1 MAPGFRHNYG
11 PLTSPSVTG
20 DSESQVI
27 YKHKFYPNKSFGSE
41 PLAIQPKWV
50 DLFSFFMEWSLL
62 RQPPKHLGSETA
74 EAPPPTASCPGSSTQ
89 HPNNH
94 LCDRI
99 HCSSLPLVSAHTIP
113 PAWPLSSWSLFP
125 VCLSLGIS
133 PSLCPLPTMP
143 PKAHPP
149 GQSVCWRD
157 RRNALCRGLRPRRQ
171 SPTGGLAPDPWP
183 VLPPCS
189 GMPIPGTL
197 TCSLAFRSLCPSHL
211 PKPQRL
217 PEILEGWCSPGPL
230 APRGWGCLYRFLPLV
245 AEGRVWFSCCL
256 LPSPV
261 GQRSGSG
268 PARMGGPRSCI
279 RTA

>member
-1 MAPGFRHNYG
+1 MTCLRSHSCLKTEPVWVFPTCVSAMAPGFRHNYG

-113 PAWPLSSWSLFP
+113 PAWPFSSPRL
-125 VCLSLGIS
+125 
-133 PSLCPLPTMP
+133 PLL
-143 PKAHPP
+143 
-149 GQSVCWRD
+149 SVCNVCPTSACRW
-157 RRNALCRGLRPRRQ
+157 LCQ
-171 SPTGGLAPDPWP
+171 
-183 VLPPCS
+183 
-189 GMPIPGTL
+189 PG
-197 TCSLAFRSLCPSHL
+197 S
-211 PKPQRL
+211 
-217 PEILEGWCSPGPL
+217 
-230 APRGWGCLYRFLPLV
+230 
-245 AEGRVWFSCCL
+245 
-256 LPSPV
+256 
-261 GQRSGSG
+261 
-268 PARMGGPRSCI
+268 
-279 RTA
+279 